1 MLIQTES
8 TDEAGCLVTLKYWTN
23 EKLLKAGIINI
34 SYINIRS
41 INHLYVKGFAGQT
54 LQAA

>member
-8 TDEAGCLVTLKYWTN
+8 TDEAGCLVTLKYCTN

-34 SYINIRS
+34 LYINIWS
-41 INHLYVKGFAGQT
+41 IDLLYVKGFAGQT